1 MTDPISRPLFG
12 YQAHFIADWSA
23 SPHRR
28 AALVWPAGAGAIS
41 TIWAL
46 LYQLPH
52 HQRVLVVADRQELV
66 QQFVYSQRDHEVSVC
81 AVDGYRYRQMQS
93 TLDANS
99 SIWTESQ
106 VYVLTSSLASQS
118 DVGSSLQRQP
128 WDMLIFLDTTNAV
141 TLRLVESFSTD
152 ATRVLWKLRPGAD
165 PLSLDTN
172 IWMINHL
179 TVRELSRDRGLP
191 VSEAP
196 YVLVRA
202 LTNEPTAQER
212 SVANLIDKL
221 ITMTKGT
228 SAERLTTSLHARWI
242 SSPAA
247 LESGLRRL
255 EAEISM
261 QWPLWDTL
269 AEDSE
274 GDLPPDIDS
283 QNTGEPSAA
292 RRIVKECIGALDAL
306 PSDGKLENLLDYLRS
321 RDSKQSTTIFVRY
334 RDTGAYLFAAL
345 EDQGVR
351 CISVNGAMPYAEV
364 RLRMQRFLEEPGQV
378 LIMTTAMLVG
388 SDLSRVRNLVL
399 YDAPASREVMSQLLA
414 KFHLIGL
421 PQLHVTVI
429 ADQWTAHRTA
439 DLIQQAGQFAA

>member
-1 MTDPISRPLFG
+1 MTESMPPSLFG

-23 SPHRR
+23 SSHRC
-28 AALVWPAGAGAIS
+28 AALVWPAGAGATS

-46 LYQLPH
+46 LDQLPN
-52 HQRVLVVADRQELV
+52 HQRVLVVADRQELMR
-66 QQFVYSQRDHEVSVC
+66 QFINFRQSHKVSVC
-81 AVDGYRYRQMQS
+81 SVDRYTYRQMQS
-93 TLDANS
+93 TLDAS
-99 SIWTESQ
+99 SPIWTASQ
-106 VYVLTSSLASQS
+106 IYVLTSSLASQS
-118 DVGSSLQRQP
+118 DVTLSLQRQP
-128 WDMLIFLDTTNAV
+128 WDLLIFLDTTNAL
-141 TLRLVESFSTD
+141 TSRLVESFSTY

-165 PLSLDTN
+165 PFSLDAN
-172 IWMINHL
+172 IWTINHL
-179 TVRELSRDRGLP
+179 TVGELSRDRGLP
-191 VSEAP
+191 ASEAP
-196 YVLVRA
+196 YVVIRTLS
-202 LTNEPTAQER
+202 NEPTDQER
-212 SVANLIDKL
+212 SVANLIDEL
-221 ITMTKGT
+221 IAMTKGT
-228 SAERLTTSLHARWI
+228 SAERLTTSLRARWI

-255 EAEISM
+255 EAEIST
-261 QWPLWDTL
+261 QWPLWETS

-274 GDLPPDIDS
+274 EDLPPDMDS
-283 QNTGEPSAA
+283 QNAGDPSVAQ
-292 RRIVKECIGALDAL
+292 RIVKECIGALDAL
-306 PSDGKLENLLDYLRS
+306 PSDWKLENLLDYLRS
-321 RDSKQSTTIFVRY
+321 RDSEQSTTIFVRY
-334 RDTGAYLFAAL
+334 RDTGAYLLAAL
-345 EDQGVR
+345 EDQGVP
-351 CISVNGAMPYAEV
+351 CILVNGAMPNTDV